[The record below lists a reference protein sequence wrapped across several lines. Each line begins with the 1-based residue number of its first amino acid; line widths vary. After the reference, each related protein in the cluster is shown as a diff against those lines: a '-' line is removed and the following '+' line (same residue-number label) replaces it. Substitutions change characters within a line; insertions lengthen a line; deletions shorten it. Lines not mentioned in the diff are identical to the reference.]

1 MFVPIAVLLNETEM
15 EKGEEVGQLEKLVL
29 LLLEGFSHSATSI
42 DGNEFRFV

>member
-15 EKGEEVGQLEKLVL
+15 EKGEEVGQLEKRVL
-29 LLLEGFSHSATSI
+29 LLLEGFPHSATSI